1 MHKNNSNPRISAALI
16 IIGDEILSGQ
26 INDQNI
32 ATIASFCT
40 KRGIDLKE
48 VRVVADEESEIIAA
62 LNDLRPKYTY
72 IFSTGGIG
80 PTHDDVTADAV
91 AKAFGVELEIN
102 PKAREMLQ
110 EYSNSKNI
118 SSARLRMARIPKG
131 AKLIKNGVTGAPG
144 FQIENVYVMAGVP
157 VIMKS
162 MLEDIAV
169 TLRGGEKIISKKILC
184 ALGESMVA
192 SSLKNIQNEFEN
204 VKIGSYPQMGKFSA
218 IILRSIDKIAL
229 EQAAKLVQ
237 IMIDKLHEENNI
249 ILPLGEENESIE

>member
-1 MHKNNSNPRISAALI
+1 MYKKNSNPRLSAALI

-26 INDQNI
+26 ISDKNI
-32 ATIASFCT
+32 ATIASFFT
-40 KRGIDLKE
+40 NRGIDLQE
-48 VRVVADEESEIIAA
+48 VRVVADDEGEIIVA
-62 LNDLRPKYTY
+62 LNALRPKYTY

-80 PTHDDVTADAV
+80 PTHDDVTANAV

-102 PKAREMLQ
+102 LKAKKMLQ
-110 EYSNSKNI
+110 EYSKDKNI
-118 SSARLRMARIPKG
+118 SSDRLRMARIPKG
-131 AKLIKNGVTGAPG
+131 AKLIKNSVTGAPG

-157 VIMKS
+157 IIMKS

-184 ALGESMVA
+184 AAGESMIA
-192 SSLKNIQNEFEN
+192 SSLKNIQNKFEN
-204 VKIGSYPQMGKFSA
+204 VKIGSYPQVGKFSA

-249 ILPLGEENESIE
+249 VLPLGEENESIE